1 MDTHFRQRGNG
12 RWASA
17 CDQPIS
23 ETRAKNQQSRRQLN
37 ERKARSGSRV
47 NVIKTI
53 WSNQHKNI
61 WLLSFYGIKLILVK
75 LVEIQPLSLVWMQR
89 TQYCY
94 SNTVCMSVLLSVR
107 FRTATKA
114 TVVINIFAQ
123 LIAPLSYFLR
133 TKLHSKILTGL
144 PITRDKTAS
153 TALASSYLSPYCLP
167 TSSHSSSR
175 RHLRSA
181 VSRQRFFTTHDD

>member
-1 MDTHFRQRGNG
+1 
-12 RWASA
+12 
-17 CDQPIS
+17 
-23 ETRAKNQQSRRQLN
+23 
-37 ERKARSGSRV
+37 
-47 NVIKTI
+47 
-53 WSNQHKNI
+53 
-61 WLLSFYGIKLILVK
+61 
-75 LVEIQPLSLVWMQR
+75 MQR

-181 VSRQRFFTTHDD
+181 VSRQRFLPHTTTNYIDRSFAVSGLTVWNSVPAALRLDVFQKWLKTFLMT

>member
-1 MDTHFRQRGNG
+1 
-12 RWASA
+12 
-17 CDQPIS
+17 
-23 ETRAKNQQSRRQLN
+23 
-37 ERKARSGSRV
+37 
-47 NVIKTI
+47 
-53 WSNQHKNI
+53 
-61 WLLSFYGIKLILVK
+61 
-75 LVEIQPLSLVWMQR
+75 MQR

-94 SNTVCMSVLLSVR
+94 SNTVCMSVLVSVR

-123 LIAPLSYFLR
+123 LVAPLSYFLR

-153 TALASSYLSPYCLP
+153 TALASSYLSTYCLP
-167 TSSHSSSR
+167 TSSHSSR

-181 VSRQRFFTTHDD
+181 LLYLDNFFPHTTTNYIDRSFAVSGLTVWNCLPAALRLDVFQKWLKTFLMT